1 MLSRSN
7 KPLQLPI
14 PPQELRVESRR
25 RLGGGLAAERQGV
38 RQSSARGCGNL
49 SAGDEVAA
57 SLGRS
62 SSSRR
67 GSTDR
72 EAEVSFGDCA
82 GAYLPLA
89 QIVAALVGPFA
100 LGWLISQADNT
111 EARGSSPG
119 RRKCATMRGRSNT
132 TISLI
137 VANAVAPSSSCSPT
151 AAKASQGG
159 LMLSNMPL
167 KLTRACQLSVD
178 LQRAGAARP
187 LR

>member
-1 MLSRSN
+1 MSTRCARTWVPPNMALHLTSGRLRL
-7 KPLQLPI
+7 PLA
-14 PPQELRVESRR
+14 
-25 RLGGGLAAERQGV
+25 GERQGV
-38 RQSSARGCGNL
+38 RQSSAHGCGNL
-49 SAGDEVAA
+49 SAGGKVAA
-57 SLGRS
+57 SRGRC

-67 GSTDR
+67 GSADR
-72 EAEVSFGDCA
+72 SAEVRFGNCA

-89 QIVAALVGPFA
+89 KIFAALVGPFA
-100 LGWLISQADNT
+100 LGWLIPPADNT

-137 VANAVAPSSSCSPT
+137 AANAVAPRSSCWPM

>member
-1 MLSRSN
+1 M
-7 KPLQLPI
+7 PLQ
-14 PPQELRVESRR
+14 RTVGRR
-25 RLGGGLAAERQGV
+25 RPPAAERQGV
-38 RQSSARGCGNL
+38 RQSSAHGCGNL
-49 SAGDEVAA
+49 GAGGEVAA
-57 SLGRS
+57 SLGRCF
-62 SSSRR
+62 SSRR
-67 GSTDR
+67 GSADCG
-72 EAEVSFGDCA
+72 AEVRFGDCA

-89 QIVAALVGPFA
+89 EIVAALVGPFA
-100 LGWLISQADNT
+100 LGWLTSRAAKS

-119 RRKCATMRGRSNT
+119 RRKCATIRGRSNT

-137 VANAVAPSSSCSPT
+137 VANAVAPGPSCWPM